1 MTGVGLLC
9 YEVLRVSYDHRN
21 IVTQVRFIRR
31 LNLLSQVH
39 VSSFIILYGLRNLKG
54 KKLCYL
60 CKRERFH
67 RNRQHILKV
76 RTNLYANNELAT
88 IIYNRFLTGVNLV

>member
-31 LNLLSQVH
+31 LNLLSQV
-39 VSSFIILYGLRNLKG
+39 KG

-60 CKRERFH
+60 CRGDRFH
-67 RNRQHILKV
+67 RNRRHILKV

-88 IIYNRFLTGVNLV
+88 IIYNRFLTGVNFV